1 MVLNLTTIQTMA
13 LAVIV
18 LYLGKTINNTFKF
31 LKENCIP
38 DAVTGGTLFSILTL
52 IGHETG
58 ILSFVFED
66 TLRDVFM
73 IAFFTTVGFSA
84 SIKLLKKAGLPVL
97 MFLIAA
103 VALAVLQNVFGVAMA
118 KFLHINLLIGLATG
132 SLATTGGPGT
142 AGAFGPIIETVG
154 AGQAEGATMVAMA
167 TATYALI
174 AGSIIA
180 GPICK
185 RLINKHNLLNKKN
198 ENDLFESTGGKVEML
213 SAKRI
218 LPSGFQVV
226 IAMGVGSLISNFLSS
241 FMFLIAAVALAV
253 LQNVF
258 GVAMAKFLHINLLI
272 GLATGSL
279 ATTGGPGTAG
289 AFGPI
294 IEAVGA
300 GQAEGAT
307 MVAMATATYALIAG
321 SIIAGPICKR
331 LINKHN
337 LLNKKNENDLF
348 ESAGGKVEMLS
359 AKRILPSGFQVVIA
373 MGVGSLISNFLSSLG
388 MVLPPY
394 IGAMFAASIM
404 RNLSDYSGKFEID
417 LDIISVIGSEIDLD
431 IISVIGSFT
440 LAMFL
445 SMTLMSFRLWELKEL
460 ALPLILML
468 LGQTVLMGVFA
479 YFVTFNLTGR
489 DYDAAVMTGGHCGC
503 GFGTTPKALANME
516 ALTDKYLPSP
526 KAFFVIPI
534 VGGLF
539 IDFFNAAIITFFI
552 NLVK

>member
-66 TLRDVFM
+66 NLRDVFM

-142 AGAFGPIIETVG
+142 AGAFGPIIE
-154 AGQAEGATMVAMA
+154 
-167 TATYALI
+167 
-174 AGSIIA
+174 
-180 GPICK
+180 
-185 RLINKHNLLNKKN
+185 
-198 ENDLFESTGGKVEML
+198 
-213 SAKRI
+213 
-218 LPSGFQVV
+218 
-226 IAMGVGSLISNFLSS
+226 
-241 FMFLIAAVALAV
+241 
-253 LQNVF
+253 
-258 GVAMAKFLHINLLI
+258 
-272 GLATGSL
+272 
-279 ATTGGPGTAG
+279 
-289 AFGPI
+289 
-294 IEAVGA
+294 AVGA

-321 SIIAGPICKR
+321 SIIARPICKR
-331 LINKHN
+331 LINKYN

-348 ESAGGKVEMLS
+348 ESTGAKVEMLN

-373 MGVGSLISNFLSSLG
+373 MGIGSLISNFLSSLG

-404 RNLSDYSGKFEID
+404 RNLSDYTGKFEID
-417 LDIISVIGSEIDLD
+417 LDIISI
-431 IISVIGSFT
+431 IGSFT

-468 LGQTVLMGVFA
+468 LGQTILMGVFA

-516 ALTDKYLPSP
+516 ALTEKYLPSP

>member
-66 TLRDVFM
+66 NLRDVFM

-103 VALAVLQNVFGVAMA
+103 VVLA
-118 KFLHINLLIGLATG
+118 I
-132 SLATTGGPGT
+132 
-142 AGAFGPIIETVG
+142 
-154 AGQAEGATMVAMA
+154 
-167 TATYALI
+167 
-174 AGSIIA
+174 
-180 GPICK
+180 
-185 RLINKHNLLNKKN
+185 
-198 ENDLFESTGGKVEML
+198 
-213 SAKRI
+213 
-218 LPSGFQVV
+218 
-226 IAMGVGSLISNFLSS
+226 
-241 FMFLIAAVALAV
+241 

-331 LINKHN
+331 LINKYN

-348 ESAGGKVEMLS
+348 ESTGAKVEMLN

-373 MGVGSLISNFLSSLG
+373 MGIGSLISNFLSSLG

-404 RNLSDYSGKFEID
+404 RNLSDYTGKFEID
-417 LDIISVIGSEIDLD
+417 LDIISI
-431 IISVIGSFT
+431 IGSFT

-468 LGQTVLMGVFA
+468 LGQTILMGVFA

-516 ALTDKYLPSP
+516 ALTEKYLPSP

>member
-142 AGAFGPIIETVG
+142 AGAFGPIIEAVG

-198 ENDLFESTGGKVEML
+198 ENDLFEST
-213 SAKRI
+213 S
-218 LPSGFQVV
+218 
-226 IAMGVGSLISNFLSS
+226 
-241 FMFLIAAVALAV
+241 
-253 LQNVF
+253 
-258 GVAMAKFLHINLLI
+258 
-272 GLATGSL
+272 
-279 ATTGGPGTAG
+279 
-289 AFGPI
+289 
-294 IEAVGA
+294 
-300 GQAEGAT
+300 
-307 MVAMATATYALIAG
+307 
-321 SIIAGPICKR
+321 
-331 LINKHN
+331 
-337 LLNKKNENDLF
+337 
-348 ESAGGKVEMLS
+348 GKVEMLS

-404 RNLSDYSGKFEID
+404 RNLSDYSGKF
-417 LDIISVIGSEIDLD
+417 EIDLD

>member
-66 TLRDVFM
+66 NLRDVFM

-103 VALAVLQNVFGVAMA
+103 VALA
-118 KFLHINLLIGLATG
+118 I
-132 SLATTGGPGT
+132 
-142 AGAFGPIIETVG
+142 
-154 AGQAEGATMVAMA
+154 
-167 TATYALI
+167 
-174 AGSIIA
+174 
-180 GPICK
+180 
-185 RLINKHNLLNKKN
+185 
-198 ENDLFESTGGKVEML
+198 
-213 SAKRI
+213 
-218 LPSGFQVV
+218 
-226 IAMGVGSLISNFLSS
+226 
-241 FMFLIAAVALAV
+241 

-331 LINKHN
+331 LINKYN

-348 ESAGGKVEMLS
+348 ESTGAKVEMLN

-373 MGVGSLISNFLSSLG
+373 MGIGSLISNFLSSLG

-404 RNLSDYSGKFEID
+404 RNLSDYTGKFEID
-417 LDIISVIGSEIDLD
+417 LDIISI
-431 IISVIGSFT
+431 IGSFT

-460 ALPLILML
+460 ALSLILML

-479 YFVTFNLTGR
+479 YFITFNLTGR

-516 ALTDKYLPSP
+516 ALTEKYLPSP

>member
-66 TLRDVFM
+66 NLRDVFM

-142 AGAFGPIIETVG
+142 AGAFGPIIE
-154 AGQAEGATMVAMA
+154 
-167 TATYALI
+167 
-174 AGSIIA
+174 
-180 GPICK
+180 
-185 RLINKHNLLNKKN
+185 
-198 ENDLFESTGGKVEML
+198 
-213 SAKRI
+213 
-218 LPSGFQVV
+218 
-226 IAMGVGSLISNFLSS
+226 
-241 FMFLIAAVALAV
+241 
-253 LQNVF
+253 
-258 GVAMAKFLHINLLI
+258 
-272 GLATGSL
+272 
-279 ATTGGPGTAG
+279 
-289 AFGPI
+289 
-294 IEAVGA
+294 AVGA

-321 SIIAGPICKR
+321 SIIARPICKR
-331 LINKHN
+331 LINKYN

-348 ESAGGKVEMLS
+348 ESTGAKVEMLN

-373 MGVGSLISNFLSSLG
+373 MGIGSLISNFLSSLG

-404 RNLSDYSGKFEID
+404 RNLSDYTGKFEID
-417 LDIISVIGSEIDLD
+417 LDIISI
-431 IISVIGSFT
+431 IGSFT

-516 ALTDKYLPSP
+516 ALTEKYLPSP

>member
-142 AGAFGPIIETVG
+142 AGAFGPIIESVG

-241 FMFLIAAVALAV
+241 
-253 LQNVF
+253 
-258 GVAMAKFLHINLLI
+258 
-272 GLATGSL
+272 
-279 ATTGGPGTAG
+279 
-289 AFGPI
+289 
-294 IEAVGA
+294 
-300 GQAEGAT
+300 
-307 MVAMATATYALIAG
+307 
-321 SIIAGPICKR
+321 
-331 LINKHN
+331 
-337 LLNKKNENDLF
+337 
-348 ESAGGKVEMLS
+348 
-359 AKRILPSGFQVVIA
+359 
-373 MGVGSLISNFLSSLG
+373 LG

-404 RNLSDYSGKFEID
+404 RNLSDYSGKF
-417 LDIISVIGSEIDLD
+417 EIDLD

>member
-18 LYLGKTINNTFKF
+18 LFLGKTINNTFKF

-66 TLRDVFM
+66 NLRDVFM

-103 VALAVLQNVFGVAMA
+103 VALA
-118 KFLHINLLIGLATG
+118 I
-132 SLATTGGPGT
+132 
-142 AGAFGPIIETVG
+142 
-154 AGQAEGATMVAMA
+154 
-167 TATYALI
+167 
-174 AGSIIA
+174 
-180 GPICK
+180 
-185 RLINKHNLLNKKN
+185 
-198 ENDLFESTGGKVEML
+198 
-213 SAKRI
+213 
-218 LPSGFQVV
+218 
-226 IAMGVGSLISNFLSS
+226 
-241 FMFLIAAVALAV
+241 

-331 LINKHN
+331 LINKYN

-348 ESAGGKVEMLS
+348 ESTGAKVEMLN

-373 MGVGSLISNFLSSLG
+373 MGIGSLISNFLSSLG

-404 RNLSDYSGKFEID
+404 RNLSDYTGKFEID
-417 LDIISVIGSEIDLD
+417 LDIISI
-431 IISVIGSFT
+431 IGSFT

-516 ALTDKYLPSP
+516 ALTEKYLPSP

>member
-241 FMFLIAAVALAV
+241 
-253 LQNVF
+253 
-258 GVAMAKFLHINLLI
+258 
-272 GLATGSL
+272 
-279 ATTGGPGTAG
+279 
-289 AFGPI
+289 
-294 IEAVGA
+294 
-300 GQAEGAT
+300 
-307 MVAMATATYALIAG
+307 
-321 SIIAGPICKR
+321 
-331 LINKHN
+331 
-337 LLNKKNENDLF
+337 
-348 ESAGGKVEMLS
+348 
-359 AKRILPSGFQVVIA
+359 
-373 MGVGSLISNFLSSLG
+373 LG

-404 RNLSDYSGKFEID
+404 RNLSDYSGKF
-417 LDIISVIGSEIDLD
+417 EIDLD

>member
-18 LYLGKTINNTFKF
+18 LYLGKTVNNTFKF

-103 VALAVLQNVFGVAMA
+103 VALA
-118 KFLHINLLIGLATG
+118 I
-132 SLATTGGPGT
+132 
-142 AGAFGPIIETVG
+142 
-154 AGQAEGATMVAMA
+154 
-167 TATYALI
+167 
-174 AGSIIA
+174 
-180 GPICK
+180 
-185 RLINKHNLLNKKN
+185 
-198 ENDLFESTGGKVEML
+198 
-213 SAKRI
+213 
-218 LPSGFQVV
+218 
-226 IAMGVGSLISNFLSS
+226 
-241 FMFLIAAVALAV
+241 

-331 LINKHN
+331 LINKYN

-348 ESAGGKVEMLS
+348 ESAGAKVEMLS

-373 MGVGSLISNFLSSLG
+373 MGIGSLISNFLSSLG

-394 IGAMFAASIM
+394 IGAMFAASLM
-404 RNLSDYSGKFEID
+404 RNLSDYTGKF
-417 LDIISVIGSEIDLD
+417 EIDLD

-445 SMTLMSFRLWELKEL
+445 SMTLMSFKLWELKEL

>member
-198 ENDLFESTGGKVEML
+198 ENDLFES
-213 SAKRI
+213 
-218 LPSGFQVV
+218 
-226 IAMGVGSLISNFLSS
+226 
-241 FMFLIAAVALAV
+241 
-253 LQNVF
+253 
-258 GVAMAKFLHINLLI
+258 
-272 GLATGSL
+272 
-279 ATTGGPGTAG
+279 
-289 AFGPI
+289 
-294 IEAVGA
+294 
-300 GQAEGAT
+300 
-307 MVAMATATYALIAG
+307 
-321 SIIAGPICKR
+321 
-331 LINKHN
+331 
-337 LLNKKNENDLF
+337 
-348 ESAGGKVEMLS
+348 AGGKVEMLS

-373 MGVGSLISNFLSSLG
+373 MGIGSLISNFLSSLG

-417 LDIISVIGSEIDLD
+417 LDIISI
-431 IISVIGSFT
+431 IGSFT

-468 LGQTVLMGVFA
+468 LGQTALMGVFA

>member
-103 VALAVLQNVFGVAMA
+103 VALA
-118 KFLHINLLIGLATG
+118 I
-132 SLATTGGPGT
+132 
-142 AGAFGPIIETVG
+142 
-154 AGQAEGATMVAMA
+154 
-167 TATYALI
+167 
-174 AGSIIA
+174 
-180 GPICK
+180 
-185 RLINKHNLLNKKN
+185 
-198 ENDLFESTGGKVEML
+198 
-213 SAKRI
+213 
-218 LPSGFQVV
+218 
-226 IAMGVGSLISNFLSS
+226 
-241 FMFLIAAVALAV
+241 

-348 ESAGGKVEMLS
+348 ESTGGKVEMLS
-359 AKRILPSGFQVVIA
+359 AKKILPSGFQVVIA

-404 RNLSDYSGKFEID
+404 RNLSDYSGKF
-417 LDIISVIGSEIDLD
+417 EIDLD

>member
-1 MVLNLTTIQTMA
+1 MILNLTTIQTMA
-13 LAVIV
+13 LAVLV

-38 DAVTGGTLFSILTL
+38 DAVTGGTIFSIFTL

-58 ILSFVFED
+58 LFSFVFEE
-66 TLRDVFM
+66 TLREVFM

-103 VALAVLQNVFGVAMA
+103 VGLAILQNVFGVAMA

-142 AGAFGPIIETVG
+142 AGAFGPIIESVG
-154 AGQAEGATMVAMA
+154 AGGAEGATMVAMA

-185 RLINKHNLLNKKN
+185 RLIEKHNLLIKHADGKTFEANGNKL
-198 ENDLFESTGGKVEML
+198 ELL
-213 SAKRI
+213 SSKKM

-226 IAMGVGSLISNFLSS
+226 IAMGAGSIISNFLSS
-241 FMFLIAAVALAV
+241 M
-253 LQNVF
+253 
-258 GVAMAKFLHINLLI
+258 
-272 GLATGSL
+272 
-279 ATTGGPGTAG
+279 
-289 AFGPI
+289 
-294 IEAVGA
+294 
-300 GQAEGAT
+300 
-307 MVAMATATYALIAG
+307 
-321 SIIAGPICKR
+321 
-331 LINKHN
+331 
-337 LLNKKNENDLF
+337 
-348 ESAGGKVEMLS
+348 
-359 AKRILPSGFQVVIA
+359 
-373 MGVGSLISNFLSSLG
+373 G

-404 RNLSDYSGKFEID
+404 RNISDYSGKF
-417 LDIISVIGSEIDLD
+417 EIDLD

-445 SMTLMSFRLWELKEL
+445 SMTLMSFKLWELKEL

-468 LGQTVLMGVFA
+468 VGQTVLMGIFA

-516 ALTDKYLPSP
+516 ALTEKYLPSP

>member
-18 LYLGKTINNTFKF
+18 LFLGKTINNTFKF

-66 TLRDVFM
+66 NLRDVFM

-103 VALAVLQNVFGVAMA
+103 VALAILQNVFGVAMA

-132 SLATTGGPGT
+132 SLATTGG
-142 AGAFGPIIETVG
+142 
-154 AGQAEGATMVAMA
+154 
-167 TATYALI
+167 L
-174 AGSIIA
+174 
-180 GPICK
+180 
-185 RLINKHNLLNKKN
+185 
-198 ENDLFESTGGKVEML
+198 
-213 SAKRI
+213 
-218 LPSGFQVV
+218 
-226 IAMGVGSLISNFLSS
+226 
-241 FMFLIAAVALAV
+241 
-253 LQNVF
+253 
-258 GVAMAKFLHINLLI
+258 
-272 GLATGSL
+272 
-279 ATTGGPGTAG
+279 GTAG

-331 LINKHN
+331 LINKYN

-348 ESAGGKVEMLS
+348 ESTGAKVEMLN

-373 MGVGSLISNFLSSLG
+373 MGIGSLISNFLSSLG

-404 RNLSDYSGKFEID
+404 RNLSDYTGKFEID
-417 LDIISVIGSEIDLD
+417 LDIISI
-431 IISVIGSFT
+431 IGSFT

-516 ALTDKYLPSP
+516 ALTEKYLPSP

>member
-1 MVLNLTTIQTMA
+1 MVLNLTTIQTIA

-97 MFLIAA
+97 
-103 VALAVLQNVFGVAMA
+103 
-118 KFLHINLLIGLATG
+118 
-132 SLATTGGPGT
+132 
-142 AGAFGPIIETVG
+142 
-154 AGQAEGATMVAMA
+154 
-167 TATYALI
+167 
-174 AGSIIA
+174 
-180 GPICK
+180 
-185 RLINKHNLLNKKN
+185 
-198 ENDLFESTGGKVEML
+198 
-213 SAKRI
+213 
-218 LPSGFQVV
+218 
-226 IAMGVGSLISNFLSS
+226 
-241 FMFLIAAVALAV
+241 MFLIAAVALAV

-417 LDIISVIGSEIDLD
+417 LDIISVIGS
-431 IISVIGSFT
+431 FT

>member
-142 AGAFGPIIETVG
+142 AGAFGPIIEAVG

-241 FMFLIAAVALAV
+241 
-253 LQNVF
+253 
-258 GVAMAKFLHINLLI
+258 
-272 GLATGSL
+272 
-279 ATTGGPGTAG
+279 
-289 AFGPI
+289 
-294 IEAVGA
+294 
-300 GQAEGAT
+300 
-307 MVAMATATYALIAG
+307 
-321 SIIAGPICKR
+321 
-331 LINKHN
+331 
-337 LLNKKNENDLF
+337 
-348 ESAGGKVEMLS
+348 
-359 AKRILPSGFQVVIA
+359 
-373 MGVGSLISNFLSSLG
+373 LG

-404 RNLSDYSGKFEID
+404 RNLSDYSGKF
-417 LDIISVIGSEIDLD
+417 EIDLD

>member
-73 IAFFTTVGFSA
+73 ISFFTTVGFSA

-97 MFLIAA
+97 
-103 VALAVLQNVFGVAMA
+103 
-118 KFLHINLLIGLATG
+118 
-132 SLATTGGPGT
+132 
-142 AGAFGPIIETVG
+142 
-154 AGQAEGATMVAMA
+154 
-167 TATYALI
+167 
-174 AGSIIA
+174 
-180 GPICK
+180 
-185 RLINKHNLLNKKN
+185 
-198 ENDLFESTGGKVEML
+198 
-213 SAKRI
+213 
-218 LPSGFQVV
+218 
-226 IAMGVGSLISNFLSS
+226 
-241 FMFLIAAVALAV
+241 MFLIAAVALAV

-348 ESAGGKVEMLS
+348 ESTGGKVEMLS

-404 RNLSDYSGKFEID
+404 RNLSDYSGKF
-417 LDIISVIGSEIDLD
+417 EIDLD